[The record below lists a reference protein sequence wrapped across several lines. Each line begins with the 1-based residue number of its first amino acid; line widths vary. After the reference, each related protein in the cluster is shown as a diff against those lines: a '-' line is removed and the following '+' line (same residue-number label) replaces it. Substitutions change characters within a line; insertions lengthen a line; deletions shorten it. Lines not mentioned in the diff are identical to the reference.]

1 MENIANIQVIQNIVY
16 IISSVMFILGI
27 KMLGKEAT
35 AVKGN
40 YLSALAMFSAVGITC
55 LSLDIDIKIIL
66 AGVLLG
72 GLIGSLI
79 AIKVKMTAIPE
90 MVALF
95 NGFGGLAT
103 FLIAWSQFNEPS
115 NSMFQHI
122 LIMLTIYIGGIT
134 FSGSLIAYGKLS
146 EKLKLGKGSM
156 ITNIFISFFYL
167 SMPALIYVG
176 AEPYLSG
183 FIPQIPSYFA
193 IFLVLTLVAGIGF
206 VMPIGGGDMPV
217 VISLLNSL
225 SGIAAAFAGL
235 LLLNNVLIVAGSLV
249 GASGLILTIIMAKAM
264 NRTITNILF
273 VGYASA
279 SQANSSEE
287 QGEVKPITPDDAYLI
302 LENAS
307 SVLVVP
313 GYGMAV
319 AQAQHV
325 VREMGELLE
334 ENGTE
339 VKYGIHPVAGRM
351 PGHMNVLLAE
361 ANVSYDL
368 LAEPD
373 DVNPSMDTIDVAI
386 VIGANDVVNPS
397 ATEEEGSPI
406 YGMPIIEVHNAKTV
420 FVLKRSM
427 SSGFAGVQNPLFFK
441 ENTRMLFG
449 DAKALF
455 HDVIVTLG
463 MFSLFS
469 LEINL
474 SIIAAVL
481 TIVGYSMNDTVVIF
495 DRVRENLRKYSDIK
509 IYELT
514 NISINETLSR
524 TLLTSITTLLA
535 LLAIYFFG
543 GEILRGFS
551 FAMILGVIF
560 GTYSSIYIA
569 NTVLVRLNVTQ
580 KTVLREENKD

>member
-55 LSLDIDIKIIL
+55 LSLDIDLKIIL

-115 NSMFQHI
+115 NSVFQHV

-146 EKLKLGKGSM
+146 EKLKLGKGSV

-167 SMPALIYVG
+167 SMPALIYVV
-176 AEPYLSG
+176 AEPSLSG
-183 FIPQIPSYFA
+183 LIPQVPSYFS

-273 VGYASA
+273 VGYASV
-279 SQANSSEE
+279 SQASSSEE
-287 QGEVKPITPDDAYLI
+287 QGEVKPITSDDAYLI

-325 VREMGELLE
+325 VRELGELLE

-427 SSGFAGVQNPLFFK
+427 SSGFAGVQNPLFFR

-449 DAKALF
+449 DAKESIGQ
-455 HDVIVTLG
+455 IVAE
-463 MFSLFS
+463 F
-469 LEINL
+469 
-474 SIIAAVL
+474 
-481 TIVGYSMNDTVVIF
+481 
-495 DRVRENLRKYSDIK
+495 
-509 IYELT
+509 
-514 NISINETLSR
+514 
-524 TLLTSITTLLA
+524 
-535 LLAIYFFG
+535 
-543 GEILRGFS
+543 
-551 FAMILGVIF
+551 
-560 GTYSSIYIA
+560 
-569 NTVLVRLNVTQ
+569 
-580 KTVLREENKD
+580 KD

>member
-1 MENIANIQVIQNIVY
+1 MNMLIDITIFQNLVY
-16 IISSVMFILGI
+16 IVSSVLFILGI
-27 KMLGKEAT
+27 KMLGKEST
-35 AVKGN
+35 AVRGN
-40 YLSALAMFSAVGITC
+40 ILSSVAMLSAVSVTLIDVDIGITIII
-55 LSLDIDIKIIL
+55 SAIIL
-66 AGVLLG
+66 GA
-72 GLIGSLI
+72 LIGSVI
-79 AIKVKMTAIPE
+79 ALKVKMTAIPE

-95 NGFGGLAT
+95 NGFGGMAS
-103 FLIAWSQFNEPS
+103 FLIAWSQFTDTQPALLQNL
-115 NSMFQHI
+115 
-122 LIMLTIYIGGIT
+122 LIMITIYIGGIT
-134 FSGSLIAYGKLS
+134 FSGSIVAYGKLS
-146 EKLKLGKGSM
+146 ERINLEKGSLV
-156 ITNIFISFFYL
+156 TNILVTFFYL
-167 SMPALIYVG
+167 SIPALLIMMF
-176 AEPYLSG
+176 APALSIDSN
-183 FIPQIPSYFA
+183 FIFFG
-193 IFLVLTLVAGIGF
+193 FLVLTVLAGLGF

-264 NRTITNILF
+264 NRTIGNILF

-279 SQANSSEE
+279 SSSKSEGE
-287 QGEVKPITPDDAYLI
+287 QGEVKPITAEDAYLI

-325 VREMGELLE
+325 VRELGELLE

-368 LAEPD
+368 LVEPD
-373 DVNPSMDTIDVAI
+373 DVNPTMDTFDVAV

-397 ATEEEGSPI
+397 ATEEPGSPI

-449 DAKALF
+449 DAK
-455 HDVIVTLG
+455 
-463 MFSLFS
+463 
-469 LEINL
+469 E
-474 SIIAAVL
+474 SI
-481 TIVGYSMNDTVVIF
+481 GTVVSEF
-495 DRVRENLRKYSDIK
+495 
-509 IYELT
+509 
-514 NISINETLSR
+514 
-524 TLLTSITTLLA
+524 
-535 LLAIYFFG
+535 
-543 GEILRGFS
+543 
-551 FAMILGVIF
+551 
-560 GTYSSIYIA
+560 
-569 NTVLVRLNVTQ
+569 
-580 KTVLREENKD
+580 KD

>member
-1 MENIANIQVIQNIVY
+1 MENLANIQVIQNMIY

-40 YLSALAMFSAVGITC
+40 YLSALAMFFAVAITC
-55 LSLDIDIKIIL
+55 LSLEIDIKLIL

-79 AIKVKMTAIPE
+79 AVKVKMTAIPE

-103 FLIAWSQFNEPS
+103 FLIAWSQFNEPD
-115 NSMFQHI
+115 NSMFQHV
-122 LIMLTIYIGGIT
+122 LVMLTIYIGGIT

-156 ITNIFISFFYL
+156 ITNVFISFFYL
-167 SMPALIYVG
+167 SMPALIYVVI
-176 AEPYLSG
+176 EPSLAG
-183 FIPQIPSYFA
+183 FVPQVPSYFS
-193 IFLVLTLVAGIGF
+193 IFLVLTLMAGIGF

-273 VGYASA
+273 VGYASSGQTA
-279 SQANSSEE
+279 SSEE
-287 QGEVKPITPDDAYLI
+287 QGEVKPITSDDAYLI

-334 ENGTE
+334 DNGTE

-427 SSGFAGVQNPLFFK
+427 SSGFAGVQNPLFFR

-449 DAKALF
+449 DAKESIGQ
-455 HDVIVTLG
+455 IVAE
-463 MFSLFS
+463 F
-469 LEINL
+469 
-474 SIIAAVL
+474 
-481 TIVGYSMNDTVVIF
+481 
-495 DRVRENLRKYSDIK
+495 
-509 IYELT
+509 
-514 NISINETLSR
+514 
-524 TLLTSITTLLA
+524 
-535 LLAIYFFG
+535 
-543 GEILRGFS
+543 
-551 FAMILGVIF
+551 
-560 GTYSSIYIA
+560 
-569 NTVLVRLNVTQ
+569 
-580 KTVLREENKD
+580 KD